1 MDTSGSRVKP
11 KHPVGAAKRHSLEN
25 LLQTYSD
32 VDLSRVRTDILSMS
46 NRRAQM
52 RNLLKLVS
60 GKVGKEIKSDTG
72 ATAVEYALIVGLIAV
87 VIIIAVAFL
96 GDTISGIFEDVGSEI
111 SSRT

>member
-1 MDTSGSRVKP
+1 MK
-11 KHPVGAAKRHSLEN
+11 N
-25 LLQTYSD
+25 LVT
-32 VDLSRVRTDILSMS
+32 
-46 NRRAQM
+46 
-52 RNLLKLVS
+52 LVS
-60 GKVGKEIKSDTG
+60 TKLNKRMRSDQG